1 MEEQNANEG
10 TKLEEQNA
18 NEGTKEQART
28 LLLSLRYMQSSN
40 LNTIIFPMNNQQL
53 NNQLSKPLRDYQNL
67 FRTIRTSF
75 RIFNP
80 FSHSTGE
87 TLTLLIIL

>member
-40 LNTIIFPMNNQQL
+40 LNTIIFPINDKQL
-53 NNQLSKPLRDYQNL
+53 NNQLSKLFQDYQPK
-67 FRTIRTSF
+67 
-75 RIFNP
+75 P
-80 FSHSTGE
+80 FQKYS
-87 TLTLLIIL
+87 I